1 MISFFLVY
9 LDSDDDKALFE
20 SIYISFRKQMFV
32 EAYSIVYSESD
43 AEDIVHSVFYNIVS
57 KHWDRIKGIQ
67 DDRDLKNYL
76 LISTKNTAINYR
88 KKMRK
93 IIYSEN
99 DEIYEIAGLTEYSD
113 ASFIDMI
120 CDRYDYVQ
128 TVKAIREM
136 NEIYR
141 DVLYLHFVLE
151 LSVSQIAVI
160 LNRPK
165 STVKK
170 QLVRGKNKLLQ
181 NLKGKECSHVNE

>member
-20 SIYISFRKQMFV
+20 NIYISFRKQMFV
-32 EAYSIVYSESD
+32 EACSIVHSESD

-57 KHWDRIKGIQ
+57 KHWDRIKSIQ

-120 CDRYDYVQ
+120 CDRYDYAQ

-136 NEIYR
+136 NDIYR